1 MGLERHRHDCV
12 YKFYLSGGTGI
23 DLWIG
28 KLSCR
33 SLGAFHFLFVS
44 FPCYFIG
51 YIEQSSSVRA
61 NGQHPPAE
69 DGCNTLSGSDRA
81 SVALMSEQV

>member
-61 NGQHPPAE
+61 NGQELLWRMAATPCLAVTEPAS
-69 DGCNTLSGSDRA
+69 L
-81 SVALMSEQV
+81 